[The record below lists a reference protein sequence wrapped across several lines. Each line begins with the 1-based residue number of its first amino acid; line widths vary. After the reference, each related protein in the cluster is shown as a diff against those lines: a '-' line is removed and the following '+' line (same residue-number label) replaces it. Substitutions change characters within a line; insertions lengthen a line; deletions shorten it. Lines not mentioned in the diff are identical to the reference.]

1 MISTHF
7 ENKKKKKGTP
17 CGDSSSGFRWMGK
30 MEMKEKKKKR
40 ETDAIKRVLSRAHNT
55 QGFSAGKKK
64 QNIRPKLS
72 PRPMAISFLFS
83 FRIHTPVA
91 VAHSGKS
98 VVPSDE

>member
-55 QGFSAGKKK
+55 QGFSTGKKK
-64 QNIRPKLS
+64 TKKHKAEAIPTANGHLLS
-72 PRPMAISFLFS
+72 LLVSYTHSCGCGSFWQV
-83 FRIHTPVA
+83 RRA
-91 VAHSGKS
+91 
-98 VVPSDE
+98 E